1 MKQYLWVI
9 LITLWATYAR
19 AQENFIPD
27 PVKKKVTAA
36 EITGSLKVDGKLNEA
51 EWALTKPITNFV
63 QTDPIQGAIAKKQSI
78 VRILYNKDYLY
89 IGITCYDTVGRD
101 KYRTLNLKRDFS
113 AANNDFFAIAI
124 DGYNDERNCMM
135 FGMNPYGAQR
145 DLLSFDDNYY
155 DPDWDGLWILRTQ
168 RTDTAWTAEAA
179 IPWKTLRYK
188 NIPNSLQTWGISFGR
203 IARSSNEFSNWPSVP
218 RAYGGL
224 RMPYAAKLVDINAPK
239 ATTNIRVQ
247 PYVLY
252 SNTRITEGSKTILS
266 KNTIKPGGDVKWAI
280 NPNTLLDLTFNT
292 DFAQA
297 DVDRQVNNINRFS
310 IFYPERRQF
319 FLENAGLF
327 TVGIDPLSN
336 GQSDYSARIQ
346 PFFSRA
352 IGLDANG
359 NPLNIE
365 AGARMVYRSDDK
377 NIGGLFIR
385 QAGNDDTNPA
395 NIFIG
400 RYSQNLGKQNR
411 IGALLSYKGGD
422 NERSITASKN
432 LTATVDGFFRFSQG
446 LSWSVMG
453 SFTDEKNAK
462 RGYSGASQLVYNSNS
477 ITAWYNQS
485 VVSKGYNPQLGFV
498 ARENVIITD
507 PGFSIQERGKWLPNF
522 IRAFGPGVS
531 VTTYHNT
538 ETLKLT
544 DRYININPLWFQFQ
558 NGGTLYWYV
567 VFNKQNLESSFTPLG
582 VNIGKGNYDYTRHK
596 IGFTT
601 DQSKKLSASLVA
613 NLGQFYD
620 GSYNAL
626 TATLSFAPTPHL
638 FISPNI
644 ELGKLKNVG
653 TDQVSKDVTLYTVE
667 SRLALNPR
675 LQLSGLFQKSNVNNS
690 TGWNARFS
698 WEFKP
703 LSYFYIV
710 FNNNNLSQTAHTNQ
724 QQVITKISY
733 LKQF

>member
-1 MKQYLWVI
+1 MKTYSRVI
-9 LITLWATYAR
+9 LIILWASVAH
-19 AQENFIPD
+19 AQENFLPD

-36 EITGSLKVDGKLNEA
+36 AISTSIKIDGKLSEA
-51 EWALTKPITNFV
+51 EWALAKPITDFV
-63 QTDPIQGAIAKKQSI
+63 QTDPVQGIAAKKQSV

-89 IGITCYDTVGRD
+89 IGIVCYDTVGRS

-113 AANNDFFAIAI
+113 AANNDFFAVAI

-155 DPDWDGLWILRTQ
+155 DADWDGLWILRTQ

-188 NIPNSLQTWGISFGR
+188 NMPDSLQTWGISFGR
-203 IARSSNEFSNWPSVP
+203 IARSGNEFSNWPAVP

-224 RMPYAAKLVDINAPK
+224 RMPYAAKLTGINAPK
-239 ATTNIRVQ
+239 AATNIRVQ
-247 PYVLY
+247 PYMLY
-252 SNTRITEGSKTILS
+252 SNTTTTEDSKTIFS
-266 KNTIKPGGDVKWAI
+266 KNTVKPGGDIKWAI

-297 DVDRQVNNINRFS
+297 DVDRVVNNINRFS
-310 IFYPERRQF
+310 VFYPERRQF

-359 NPLNIE
+359 NPLSIQ

-377 NIGGLFIR
+377 NMGGLFIR
-385 QAGNDDTNPA
+385 QAGNDNTNPA
-395 NIFIG
+395 NIFVG

-411 IGALLSYKGGD
+411 LGALLSYKGED
-422 NERSITASKN
+422 NERGIAGIKN
-432 LTATVDGFFRFSQG
+432 FTGTVDGFFRFGQG

-453 SFTDEKNAK
+453 SLTNNSKQT
-462 RGYSGASQLVYNSNS
+462 GYSGASQLVYNSNS
-477 ITAWYNQS
+477 VTAWYNQS
-485 VVSKGYNPQLGFV
+485 VVSNSYDPQLGFV
-498 ARENVIITD
+498 ARQNVIITD
-507 PGFSIQERGKWLPNF
+507 PGFFIQERGKWLPGF

-531 VTTYHNT
+531 FTSYHNT

-544 DRYININPLWFQFQ
+544 DRYINLNPLWFQFQ
-558 NGGTLYWYV
+558 NGGTFYWYV
-567 VFNKQNLESSFTPLG
+567 VFNRQVLESSFAPLG
-582 VNIGKGNYDYTRHK
+582 VTIAKGSYDYTRHK

-601 DQSKKLSASLVA
+601 DQSKKISASLVA
-613 NLGQFYD
+613 NLGQYYN

-626 TATLSFAPTPHL
+626 TATVSFAPVPYL
-638 FISPNI
+638 YLSPNI
-644 ELGKLKNVG
+644 EFGRLRKVGKG
-653 TDQVSKDVTLYTVE
+653 QVSKDVALYTVE

-698 WEFKP
+698 WEFQP
-703 LSYFYIV
+703 LSYFYVV
-710 FNNNNLSQTAHTNQ
+710 FNNNNLSQTTRINER
-724 QQVITKISY
+724 QVITKISY